1 MASKVLSIEIGYSL
15 TKVVEIDYKVKNPK
29 VYQSFVM
36 ETPSDLFQ
44 DDIITDHPK
53 FSEAIRNRI
62 ADLGIRTK
70 NAVFTLSSSKIA
82 SREVPIPAN
91 IKKNRIQNLVS
102 LNAKDYF
109 PIDLT
114 NYKLTY
120 TILQEAVDQGIDS
133 KMNLLVLAAPRKLLD
148 SYVRFG
154 RTCGLD
160 TIALDYSG
168 NSLYQAV
175 KPQCAEGETKMFVKV
190 DEKNTYCM
198 VVKGKDIVFTRNL
211 TYGVDDAIETI
222 IDDKAFD
229 GINTYIDAIDLTRHK
244 TCIYSSLNATE
255 NEREGASD
263 PQVMR
268 AAKKKVTESLQYLT
282 GGIARMLDFYKSKYA
297 DSPIN
302 MINLTGIG
310 ADFSGL
316 QKLIASETGIEC
328 KVLTQLEIRLLAK
341 ELPLGEYVACIGAA
355 VEPVS
360 FLEEEEEK
368 GTKAAADTGKK
379 DYTAAA
385 ILFFLLCIVGS
396 AALLL
401 MAYMPY
407 KQAKEDKVTYT
418 RQINQYQPAYA
429 VFEQYLQKKY
439 TFDKMSYYSEYA
451 DSNNDHIVE
460 FIEEMEEKMPSNLV
474 VQSFVSSEEGVTMSV
489 TVNSKE
495 EAAKLISQFRTF
507 VSVGNVEVNSITIE
521 TNELGEDICSFSVS
535 ITYSGLHNGDIVE
548 EETAETEA
556 E

>member
-160 TIALDYSG
+160 TVALDYSG

-244 TCIYSSLNATE
+244 TCIYSSLNATD

-360 FLEEEEEK
+360 FMEEEEEK
-368 GTKAAADTGKK
+368 TTKVTTDSGKK
-379 DYTAAA
+379 DHTAAA
-385 ILFFLLCIVGS
+385 VLFFLLCIIGS

-407 KQAKEDKVTYT
+407 KQAVDDKDRYTKE
-418 RQINQYQPAYA
+418 INQYQPAYA
-429 VFEQYLQKKY
+429 VFEKYLQTKY
-439 TFDKMSYYSEYA
+439 TYDKMNYYCDYA
-451 DSNNDHIVE
+451 DSNGDHVVE
-460 FIEEMEEKMPSNLV
+460 FIEEMEEKMASNLL
-474 VQSFVSSEEGVTMSV
+474 VQAFVSTDETVSMSV
-489 TVNSKE
+489 SVSTKE
-495 EAAKLISQFRTF
+495 EAAKLISQFKTF
-507 VSVGNVEVNSITIE
+507 KSVDKVEVNSIVMD
-521 TNELGEDICSFSVS
+521 TNEIGEDICTFSVL
-535 ITYSGLHNGDIVE
+535 ITYSGIYGDDTE
-548 EETAETEA
+548 SETETEA